1 MSSPVT
7 PTPLARL
14 ANPLVWLGGGSWRD
28 IDEPAERSAYQTA
41 GFFVA
46 LHALLAGCV
55 VAFVVR
61 LAGVGEPASWVFG
74 VASGLLVGA
83 VGRVLATAPAEP
95 SRGRVQLVLG
105 ELTQAVVAV
114 LLGVVIGEL
123 AALAI
128 FAGAVDRELNGRVD
142 AAGAAVTH
150 SALAAQLD
158 TLQTDRAALDAQLQ
172 SASARR
178 DRALVVARCEYRPGP
193 GCPSTQ
199 ITGDRGRGP
208 ETGLADA
215 ELTAAQR
222 DLTEASTR
230 RDQLGPALD
239 QAITGARGQLD
250 RDAATARALAAA
262 DTGLDARWAAMH
274 SYTTRAAD
282 SAGPLTLRI
291 AVDALFALLSLL
303 PLLLRWWRGQT
314 SQDRRL
320 LARARVGRAE
330 QDAATTVAINRA
342 QLSAA
347 LELDQHRRLLAEG
360 TALGA
365 APERIEIPSAAPAPA
380 GDPAVDPAEVPA
392 SVDADAEPG
401 DAGAPTPAAPSRLP
415 VLARLREAALAPVQ
429 GDPLDVLP
437 GPLPGAVRA
446 ITGLVRPLVP
456 GPVARLASTAPR
468 SVRVART
475 LWEEVEEFQLT
486 VRHKRTV
493 RMDTAESDSSPT
505 PGEPRQSAA
514 PGEVLDADLPVTGT
528 LTRQPTV
535 AGGELADEPRPEVPG
550 RRPAGKLTR
559 GRRELPPAPESG
571 DTR

>member
-1 MSSPVT
+1 VSSPVT

-46 LHALLAGCV
+46 LHAVLAGCV
-55 VAFVVR
+55 VAFVAG

-74 VASGLLVGA
+74 IASGLLVGA

-95 SRGRVQLVLG
+95 NRGRLRLVLG

-114 LLGVVIGEL
+114 LLGVLIGEL
-123 AALAI
+123 AAVAI
-128 FAGAVDRELNGRVD
+128 FAGAVDRELNSRVD
-142 AAGAAVTH
+142 AAGTAVAH
-150 SALAAQLD
+150 SALATQLD
-158 TLQTDRAALDAQLQ
+158 TLQTDRAALDTQVQA
-172 SASARR
+172 ASTRR
-178 DRALVVARCEYRPGP
+178 DQALVVARCEYRPGP

-215 ELTAAQR
+215 ELNAAQR

-230 RDQLGPALD
+230 RDQLGPGLD
-239 QAITGARGQLD
+239 HAITGARGQLD

-274 SYTTRAAD
+274 SYTTRTAD
-282 SAGPLTLRI
+282 SAGPLVLRI

-347 LELDQHRRLLAEG
+347 LKLDQHRRMLAEG
-360 TALGA
+360 TAPA
-365 APERIEIPSAAPAPA
+365 APPERIEIPAAMEPSEIPA
-380 GDPAVDPAEVPA
+380 A
-392 SVDADAEPG
+392 STPTPPDADAEPE
-401 DAGAPTPAAPSRLP
+401 DAPARTPAEPSRLP

-446 ITGLVRPLVP
+446 ITGIVRPLVP

-493 RMDTAESDSSPT
+493 RMDNAEADSSPT
-505 PGEPRQSAA
+505 PPSQSTT
-514 PGEVLDADLPVTGT
+514 PGEVLDADPPVTGT
-528 LTRQPTV
+528 LTRPPTV
-535 AGGELADEPRPEVPG
+535 AGGELTGELADELRPEVPG

-559 GRRELPPAPESG
+559 GRRELPPAPESPAE
-571 DTR
+571 D

>member
-46 LHALLAGCV
+46 LHAVLAGCV
-55 VAFVVR
+55 VAFVAG

-95 SRGRVQLVLG
+95 NRGRVRLVLG
-105 ELTQAVVAV
+105 EVTQAVVAV

-128 FAGAVDRELNGRVD
+128 FAGAVDRELNSRVD
-142 AAGAAVTH
+142 AAGATVAH
-150 SALAAQLD
+150 SAPAAQLD
-158 TLQTDRAALDAQLQ
+158 TLQTDRAALDTQVQA
-172 SASARR
+172 ASERR

-215 ELTAAQR
+215 ELNAAQS

-230 RDQLGPALD
+230 RDRLGPGLD

-274 SYTTRAAD
+274 SYTTRTAD
-282 SAGPLTLRI
+282 SAGPLVLRI

-365 APERIEIPSAAPAPA
+365 APERIEIPAASVPAE
-380 GDPAVDPAEVPA
+380 DPAEVPA
-392 SVDADAEPG
+392 AETVASRDAEPG
-401 DAGAPTPAAPSRLP
+401 DDPARTPAEPARLP

-446 ITGLVRPLVP
+446 ITGIVRPLVP

-505 PGEPRQSAA
+505 PPSQSTA
-514 PGEVLDADLPVTGT
+514 PGEVLDTDLPVSGT
-528 LTRQPTV
+528 LTRRPTV
-535 AGGELADEPRPEVPG
+535 AGGELADEPRPAVPG

-559 GRRELPPAPESG
+559 GRRELPPAPDSPAE
-571 DTR
+571 D

>member
-1 MSSPVT
+1 
-7 PTPLARL
+7 
-14 ANPLVWLGGGSWRD
+14 
-28 IDEPAERSAYQTA
+28 
-41 GFFVA
+41 
-46 LHALLAGCV
+46 
-55 VAFVVR
+55 
-61 LAGVGEPASWVFG
+61 
-74 VASGLLVGA
+74 
-83 VGRVLATAPAEP
+83 
-95 SRGRVQLVLG
+95 VLG
-105 ELTQAVVAV
+105 ELTRAVVAV

-128 FAGAVDRELNGRVD
+128 FAGAVDRELNSRVD
-142 AAGAAVTH
+142 AAGAAVTQ

-158 TLQTDRAALDAQLQ
+158 TLQTDRAALDAEVQA
-172 SASARR
+172 ASARR

-208 ETGLADA
+208 EAGLADA

-222 DLTEASTR
+222 DLTKASTR
-230 RDQLGPALD
+230 RDQLDTALD

-250 RDAATARALAAA
+250 RAAATARALAAA

-274 SYTTRAAD
+274 SYTTRTAD
-282 SAGPLTLRI
+282 SAGPLVLRI

-365 APERIEIPSAAPAPA
+365 APERIEIPAATEP
-380 GDPAVDPAEVPA
+380 VEVPA
-392 SVDADAEPG
+392 AREPVEMPAASTPADADAEPKNPP
-401 DAGAPTPAAPSRLP
+401 ARTPGEPSRLP

-446 ITGLVRPLVP
+446 ITGIVRPLVP

-505 PGEPRQSAA
+505 PGEPRQLAA
-514 PGEVLDADLPVTGT
+514 PGEVLDVELPVTGT
-528 LTRQPTV
+528 LTRHPTV

-559 GRRELPPAPESG
+559 GRRELPPAPDSPAE
-571 DTR
+571 D